1 MLVNIPPSLEEFC
14 RMFGSG
20 PTKAQKRLLPMLL
33 SGLLLVR
40 GKRSQAAL
48 GRAVKRQRRHRS
60 SLSRLFRRARFRTR
74 DVCKA
79 VSRKLMDIV
88 KPTHKGARRTWVL
101 LIDGTCTKRGGFTK
115 IANALKYKR
124 KKKKKGRST
133 KAHSFVMGLLI
144 TERGV
149 RIPVARRTFYT
160 KAYSRKHRKKYRSQ
174 QALAG
179 IMIRELHL
187 PEDVDL
193 IVMADEYFEGE
204 SLWKVCSELGHT
216 WIVPVD
222 SRRCFS
228 DRHGRRRAGRRLH
241 ARGKALSRTAYEEV
255 VLVRGQEKTVSY
267 RRYWSRRTGP
277 KDKRRY
283 RVAREIRS
291 VTKLGKAQVVYSWKS
306 PVYRPRRSER
316 GETFKVLLT
325 NNLEM
330 TGAEVVEWYE
340 LRWQIELY
348 FRELK
353 SYVGLSDY
361 SGQDFQAFERHV
373 DMVMLAFSSQEW
385 RRMCLLNAKPAPKIE
400 SQLKTARTSF
410 MQQLLEREA
419 EERDLEYFRNCLATE
434 QGRRELLYLF
444 PALRAAS

>member
-20 PTKAQKRLLPMLL
+20 LTKTQRRLLPMLL

-40 GKRSQAAL
+40 GKRTQAAL
-48 GRAVKRQRRHRS
+48 GRAVKRHRRHRS

-74 DVCKA
+74 DVCRA
-79 VSRKLMDIV
+79 VCQKLIEMV
-88 KPTHKGARRTWVL
+88 KPVDKSLRRTWIL
-101 LIDGTCTKRGGFTK
+101 LIDGTCTRRGGFTK
-115 IANALKYKR
+115 IANAVKYKR

-149 RIPVARRTFYT
+149 RIPVPRRTFYT
-160 KAYSRKHRKKYRSQ
+160 KAYSRKCRKKYRSQ
-174 QALAG
+174 QALAA

-228 DRHGRRRAGRRLH
+228 DRYGRRRAGRHLH
-241 ARGKALSRTAYEEV
+241 ARGKALSRTAYEEL
-255 VLVRGQEKTVSY
+255 VLVRGREKTVSY
-267 RRYWSRRTGP
+267 RRYWSRRASP

-283 RVAREIRS
+283 RVAHEIRT

-316 GETFKVLLT
+316 GETFKVLIT

-340 LRWQIELY
+340 LRWQIEIY

-353 SYVGLSDY
+353 SYIGLSDY
-361 SGQDFQAFERHV
+361 SGQDFPAFERHV
-373 DMVMLAFSSQEW
+373 DLVMLAFASQEW
-385 RRMCLLNAKPAPKIE
+385 RRMSLLRARPAPKIE
-400 SQLKTARTSF
+400 GQLKAARTSF
-410 MQQLLEREA
+410 MQQLLEQEA
-419 EERDLEYFRNCLATE
+419 EENDLQYFRRCLATE
-434 QGRRELLYLF
+434 EGRRELLYLF
-444 PALRAAS
+444 PVLRAAS

>member
-1 MLVNIPPSLEEFC
+1 MLVNIPPSLEDFC
-14 RMFGSG
+14 RRFCSML
-20 PTKAQKRLLPMLL
+20 TKRQLHLLPMLL

-40 GKRSQAAL
+40 GKRTQAAL
-48 GRAVKRQRRHRS
+48 GRVVKKRRRHRS

-74 DVCKA
+74 DVCRA
-79 VSRKLMDIV
+79 VCRKLIDMV
-88 KPTHKGARRTWVL
+88 KPVDKGLRRTWIL
-101 LIDGTCTKRGGFTK
+101 LIDGTCTKRGGFSR
-115 IANALKYKR
+115 IANAVKYRR

-133 KAHSFVMGLLI
+133 KAHSFVMGLLV

-149 RIPVARRTFYT
+149 RIPVPRRTFYT

-174 QALAG
+174 QALAV

-204 SLWKVCSELGHT
+204 SLWKACSELGHT

-228 DRHGRRRAGRRLH
+228 DSCGRRCAGRRLH
-241 ARGKALSRTAYEEV
+241 ARGKALARTAYEEL

-267 RRYWSRRTGP
+267 RRCRSRRAGP

-283 RVAREIRS
+283 RVAREIRT

-316 GETFKVLLT
+316 GETFKVLIT

-340 LRWQIELY
+340 LRWQVELY

-353 SYVGLSDY
+353 SYLGLSDY
-361 SGQDFQAFERHV
+361 IGQDFEAFERHV
-373 DMVMLAFSSQEW
+373 DMVMLAFASQEW
-385 RRMCLLNAKPAPKIE
+385 RRMNLLSAKPAPKLE
-400 SQLKTARTSF
+400 GQLKVARTSF
-410 MQQLLEREA
+410 MQQLLEEEA
-419 EERDLEYFRNCLATE
+419 EENDLRYFRRCLATE
-434 QGRRELLYLF
+434 DGRRELLYLF
-444 PALRAAS
+444 PVLHAAS